1 MSQRSEQLVLDYLSE
16 VGLILHGRMTARERT
31 AYLADL
37 RSRIDARRAAEGDPG
52 PDAVRDVLRCFGT
65 PEDLVRRECEGRDL
79 DIQDDEL
86 IPPKPAQA
94 NREPP
99 PWRGGPN
106 RGLLALLDRSGGPKD
121 DAAVAG
127 RPGPLRGVA
136 LLVRACPG
144 EAAALGLML
153 LTVPWWWELAFVW
166 VLAAALVVLSRV
178 WSTRDKWVGVGL
190 PVASCAVAMLLW
202 DGEAKFV
209 DRYIQESLPDT
220 GVIGLGLACLAT
232 AVYLYP
238 RALRAALAGH
248 RVREGAVEG

>member
-37 RSRIDARRAAEGDPG
+37 RSRIDARRAAGGDPG
-52 PDAVRDVLRCFGT
+52 PDAAREVLRSFGT
-65 PEDLVRRECEGRDL
+65 PKDLVRRECEGRDL

-86 IPPKPAQA
+86 IPPQPAQA

-106 RGLLALLDRSGGPKD
+106 RGLMALLDGT
-121 DAAVAG
+121 G
-127 RPGPLRGVA
+127 RPEADTSGASRTGPVRGVA
-136 LLVRACPG
+136 LVVRACPG

-153 LTVPWWWELAFVW
+153 LTVPWRWDLAFVW
-166 VLAAALVVLSRV
+166 VLAAALIVLSRV

-190 PVASCAVAMLLW
+190 PVVSCAVAMLLW
-202 DGEAKFV
+202 DGEAKFI
-209 DRYIQESLPDT
+209 DRYIQESLPAT
-220 GVIGLGLACLAT
+220 GVIGLGLACL
-232 AVYLYP
+232 VCVFYLYP
-238 RALRAALAGH
+238 RALRSALVGDRA
-248 RVREGAVEG
+248 REGVVEG